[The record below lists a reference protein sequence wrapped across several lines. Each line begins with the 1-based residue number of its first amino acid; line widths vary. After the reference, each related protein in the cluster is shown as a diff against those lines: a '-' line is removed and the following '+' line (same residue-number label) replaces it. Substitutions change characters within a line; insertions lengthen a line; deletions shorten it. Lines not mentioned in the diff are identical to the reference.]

1 MRAPLV
7 ELKTWQGGGLGH
19 GSTKLCAPPLPEP
32 RVLDSLADDAPLRAL
47 FWALTEAAVDTEAGP
62 VLFLGARPGEW
73 MSQCTSGW
81 ICEQTFRPFADA
93 LQRRGIDVVPR
104 VETVDFATTLI
115 LPPRSRDAARAWM
128 ARAVRATREGGHIVL
143 AASNDEG
150 ARALETDLQRL
161 VGSVH
166 SLSKFKSRV
175 VLARHDA
182 ALLDAALMTEW
193 LALDESRCLPCADG
207 VFWTRPGL
215 FAWDRIDAA
224 SALLAEHV
232 PETLSGRIADLG
244 AGWGYLSMQLAR
256 RCPGVTTLD
265 LFEADANALE
275 PARRN
280 MQAALATRPDVSANV
295 HWHDVTSGLPQ
306 GFDAIVSNPP
316 FHVGRADLP
325 ALGRA
330 FIQRAAEALCDDG
343 QLWLVA
349 NRHLPYEATL
359 SALFGDV
366 HTCAQRDGFKVI
378 HARNP
383 IR

>member
-47 FWALTEAAVDTEAGP
+47 CWALTEAGIDTGAGP
-62 VLFLGARPGEW
+62 LLFLGARPGEW
-73 MSQCTSGW
+73 LSPHATDW
-81 ICEQTFRPFADA
+81 ACEQPFRPFADA
-93 LQRRGIDVVPR
+93 LERQGAQVAPR
-104 VETVDFATTLI
+104 VDDTGFALALI
-115 LPPRSRDAARAWM
+115 LPPRSRDAARAWL

-143 AASNDEG
+143 SASNDEG
-150 ARALETDLQRL
+150 ARSLEVDLQRL
-161 VGSVH
+161 LGSGR

-175 VLARHDA
+175 VIARRDA
-182 ALLDAALMTEW
+182 AGVDATLLAAW
-193 LALDESRCLPCADG
+193 LALDEPRCLPGPQGD
-207 VFWTRPGL
+207 FWTRPGL
-215 FAWDRIDAA
+215 FAWDRVDAA
-224 SALLAEHV
+224 SALLAEHL

-256 RCPGVTTLD
+256 RCAAVTTLD
-265 LFEADANALE
+265 LFEADASALE

-280 MQAALATRPDVSANV
+280 MQEALASRPELSANV

-306 GFDAIVSNPP
+306 RFDAIVSNPP

-325 ALGRA
+325 ALGRT
-330 FIQRAAEALCDDG
+330 FIQRAAEALVDHG

-359 SALFGDV
+359 SALFGEV
-366 HTCAQRDGFKVI
+366 RACAQRDGFKVI
-378 HARNP
+378 HARKP